1 MKILESKFSDL
12 EREQLISKIDS
23 MKTFDELHYNH
34 NEAQD
39 FNVIIKLDSGF
50 LFKGIFT
57 ENYVFIPYL

>member
-23 MKTFDELHYNH
+23 MKTFDEIQYNH
-34 NEAQD
+34 NEGPD

-57 ENYVFIPYL
+57 ENYVFIPYI